1 MEVNL
6 DLFKIIGVSFA
17 TLIASLVVKQYKP
30 EMAVIIGM
38 AGGIVVIILTVNAL
52 MEVLEM
58 FNVLVNKS
66 GLDGALFGSIL
77 KIIGIGYLTE
87 FSASICNDA
96 GSSSMGDKILFGGK
110 IIILAMAL
118 PIITSVINIITEL
131 LP

>member
-1 MEVNL
+1 M
-6 DLFKIIGVSFA
+6 DLFKIIGISFA

-30 EMAVIIGM
+30 EISAVIAM
-38 AGGIVVIILTVNAL
+38 AGGVVVIGITVNAIVN
-52 MEVLEM
+52 VLDM

-66 GLDGALFGSIL
+66 GLDGVLFGSIL
-77 KIIGIGYLTE
+77 KIIGIGYLAE

-96 GSSSMGDKILFGGK
+96 GSSSMGDKILFAGK
-110 IIILAMAL
+110 IIILSMSL